1 MQCVQRDL
9 ATILAEEPKPQRGKR
24 RLLPVM
30 EEVILEEMAPV
41 VNEITEEIVNDQ
53 IVVEVEP
60 VIDNGT
66 HEVVIETIENE

>member
-1 MQCVQRDL
+1 
-9 ATILAEEPKPQRGKR
+9 
-24 RLLPVM
+24 
-30 EEVILEEMAPV
+30 MAPV
-41 VNEITEEIVNDQ
+41 VNEITEEIIDDQ